1 MSMVQ
6 LKALTEHT
14 SFGEALLLPIEF
26 WCLLQGE
33 EFGIRELEISLI
45 WLQYILKCLT

>member
-6 LKALTEHT
+6 LQALTEHT

-33 EFGIRELEISLI
+33 QLEISLI

>member
-6 LKALTEHT
+6 LQALTEQT

-33 EFGIRELEISLI
+33 EFGIRVRCSWKFLLFGCSIS
-45 WLQYILKCLT
+45 